1 LDLKSEVAGLEDVEV
16 VERKRLFEEL
26 WVLLKKIDALTYQM

>member
-1 LDLKSEVAGLEDVEV
+1 LEDVEV

-26 WVLLKKIDALTYQM
+26 WVLLKKIDALTYQR